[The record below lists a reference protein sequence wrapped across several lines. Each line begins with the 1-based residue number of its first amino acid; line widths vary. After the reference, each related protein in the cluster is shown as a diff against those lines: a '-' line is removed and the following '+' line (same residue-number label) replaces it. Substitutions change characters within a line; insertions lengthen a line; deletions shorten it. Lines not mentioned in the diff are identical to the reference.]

1 MLKEITLYG
10 TVDKVEV
17 AMARLRLHEPP
28 DGYHVAFSG
37 GKDSCV
43 ILDLCRRA
51 GVKHDAHYNVTTV
64 DPPEAETVYI
74 AETRKYIPDVWAC
87 GVIEELKQ
95 DVYDMGYD
103 GEYLN
108 DVTCEDEEALC
119 DMFTAT
125 FVKWAKKRS
134 MEYWVDVVR
143 SGTERMYNLKTGRRV
158 K

>member
-1 MLKEITLYG
+1 MGKKYAYSYYRDEQYRTGFDSIAEALE
-10 TVDKVEV
+10 D
-17 AMARLRLHEPP
+17 ARER
-28 DGYHVAFSG
+28 
-37 GKDSCV
+37 K
-43 ILDLCRRA
+43 
-51 GVKHDAHYNVTTV
+51 
-64 DPPEAETVYI
+64 PEAETVYI

-103 GEYLN
+103 GEYLD

-143 SGTERMYNLKTGRRV
+143 SGTERMYNLKTGRRMR
-158 K
+158 